1 MNEVV
6 PSASV
11 VLPGVQVKVS
21 AEDGLVGVRLT
32 EAKTGALLL
41 IVTVAVFAVPEA
53 LPSLGVTE
61 HTTVLPLTNT
71 PESVLALPFDVPF
84 TVQAY
89 VYETVS
95 PSASAPPEGVQVKV
109 LDAVGELGLML
120 TLVRVGALLSTVT
133 VFEVTAVPEV
143 VPSVG
148 VASQTTLWPLEK

>member
-1 MNEVV
+1 VNEVV

-21 AEDGLVGVRLT
+21 AEVGLVGVRLT

-109 LDAVGELGLML
+109 LAAVGLLGLML
-120 TLVRVGALLSTVT
+120 VMPPLPIWMALLYRRNR
-133 VFEVTAVPEV
+133 AAYD
-143 VPSVG
+143 G
-148 VASQTTLWPLEK
+148 ADLVALMQASAALGAEG